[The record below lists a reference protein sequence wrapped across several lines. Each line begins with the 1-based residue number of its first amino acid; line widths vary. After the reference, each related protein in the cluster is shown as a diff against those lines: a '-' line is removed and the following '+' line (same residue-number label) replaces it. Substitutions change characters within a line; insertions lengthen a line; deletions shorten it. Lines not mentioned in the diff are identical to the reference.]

1 MKSLSEIE
9 TNMND
14 IFKTQLTESDYKN
27 YIMLILSSN
36 NDYINDILSILDAL
50 SIYYRKYN
58 SVKQELISFKTMLTT
73 TNNKSNVS
81 SKLKQIISL
90 IKEKN
95 ENLKK
100 NKNNQRGM
108 SNFKQS
114 IYLFEVNLII
124 KYLIDNFENNEIFEN
139 FISILLYVAKKRK
152 IIEILKL
159 NENYEIFGLLRK
171 ETKYIR
177 NSSGRIINEII
188 FRSSIKASRGDHLI
202 NELATGRNIWTNK
215 RNSLSPNNH
224 AFKYNNIKLTSFN
237 VTPWTNEK
245 NRCNAKWIHTKAI
258 YIYPLLLKL
267 NKLYDR
273 FITSNVKSKRLL
285 SKLYWLYMQTCP
297 FERGSASIGEIIFSA
312 LLQKYFGCNF
322 KIYEEEV
329 RPEIIPD
336 IHALSYDL
344 KRFQD
349 IFWERFTTCPINK
362 RNNNNQNQNVPN
374 NFFDN

>member
-224 AFKYNNIKLTSFN
+224 AFKYNNIKL
-237 VTPWTNEK
+237 K
-245 NRCNAKWIHTKAI
+245 K
-258 YIYPLLLKL
+258 
-267 NKLYDR
+267 
-273 FITSNVKSKRLL
+273 
-285 SKLYWLYMQTCP
+285 
-297 FERGSASIGEIIFSA
+297 
-312 LLQKYFGCNF
+312 
-322 KIYEEEV
+322 
-329 RPEIIPD
+329 
-336 IHALSYDL
+336 
-344 KRFQD
+344 
-349 IFWERFTTCPINK
+349 
-362 RNNNNQNQNVPN
+362 
-374 NFFDN
+374 